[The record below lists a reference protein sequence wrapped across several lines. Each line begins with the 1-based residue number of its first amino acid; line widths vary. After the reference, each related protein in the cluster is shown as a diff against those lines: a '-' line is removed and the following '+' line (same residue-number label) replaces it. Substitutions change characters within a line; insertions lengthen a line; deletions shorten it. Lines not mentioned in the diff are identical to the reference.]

1 MFPKMPTMEHTMRQS
16 ASVLFLVICLAPAF
30 GSTGCGTVRTMPTL
44 GMYGSPQVYSGARL
58 DLDAIR
64 EDRAG
69 LDKFKV
75 KPPTHPML
83 DLPFSTLL
91 DTLILPVVLPVAAYE
106 YVFE

>member
-1 MFPKMPTMEHTMRQS
+1 MRSSEDNKDNTMRHSSVIIFLLISLTTVLVS
-16 ASVLFLVICLAPAF
+16 A
-30 GSTGCGTVRTMPTL
+30 GCGTVRTMPTL
-44 GMYGSPQVYSGARL
+44 GTYGSPQLYSGTRL

-69 LDKFKV
+69 LDQFKA
-75 KPPTHPML
+75 KPPEHPAL